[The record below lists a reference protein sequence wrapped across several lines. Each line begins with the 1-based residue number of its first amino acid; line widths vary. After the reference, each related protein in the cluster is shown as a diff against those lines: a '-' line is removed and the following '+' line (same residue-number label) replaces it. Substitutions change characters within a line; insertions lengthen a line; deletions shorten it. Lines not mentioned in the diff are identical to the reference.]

1 MRIYNR
7 YILYL
12 VATMGLVN
20 VALAFLGQD
29 DISVYFVLN
38 LIVHLVIT
46 LLFVHF
52 NPRARRALSSV
63 SVVLFAG
70 FMAIVTL
77 KVVEILSDQ

>member
-12 VATMGLVN
+12 ISAMGLVN
-20 VALAFLGQD
+20 LVLAFLGQD
-29 DISVYFVLN
+29 DISIYFVLN
-38 LIVHLVIT
+38 LIVHLAIT

-52 NPRARRALSSV
+52 NPRARRTLSSV

-70 FMAIVTL
+70 FMPIVTL
-77 KVVEILSDQ
+77 KVVEILSD